1 MRPFKCDTIDFGE
14 DSSELDVTTSSSGIT
29 GMLSSRSN
37 SLQDKSDDL
46 SLLMSPT
53 LDQGFDNFFPT
64 ATEASLSGAGDSVSI
79 SDFGAIE
86 IEHRQN
92 LLNYRKR
99 VPKGPQRNRKAT
111 KQPLQPQLSSD
122 STSSESSLSKKSNG
136 SSKFAPEALAGL
148 ASTEDFTKI
157 SLKTVADP
165 SDHQTFKA
173 KFPMLIHIKGRRH
186 VQCRLIEP
194 KFAHLNDGDCF
205 VLITQDKLYSY
216 VGEHANVIEIKACKD
231 FCSAIIRDK
240 DFGCTASRMVPVSRD
255 FDNFDGKTFCKH
267 LKREANEEVTR
278 AGHPSEDELV
288 ESCLLETNIVY
299 EFVDN
304 ELRPVDDFWGQV
316 MMISLLDREKIFVF
330 DFGTE
335 FYVWQGKYAS
345 PGAKRNA
352 HKLAEELYKQPFDY
366 KVCNMTPLSL
376 PSYSGDRNSA
386 SRTSWFSG
394 DNRPDFVIFASLHQN
409 MESILFKKKFHDW
422 PEVKMKMLGNA
433 PSSLIS
439 HDCVSYDGRYLYKSW
454 CYEEPNLILE
464 NSCLGRGTFFY
475 DMDTRRHFDIINVS
489 VTKWHANANGSRE
502 LPQEDYQH
510 FYANEAYTIRWVYQ
524 ISITVRE
531 LTGQVSNRCT
541 VGRDRY
547 VFFNWQ
553 GSESSASERGIST
566 LHMVEL
572 DKEKG
577 NQLIVPQFTEV
588 PAFVNLFKTV
598 FIHKRKSGEERWSAW
613 RMYLIHGNYENEVIA
628 IEVNCEMTQ
637 LRSRGCLILVHGQ
650 KGKIILW
657 KGCKTSKNQQK
668 IARHFCADMKSRK
681 HKEFFSTKFI
691 QVDEVNEYEEGGEFL
706 SIVDGK
712 NDLRSIY
719 NSLSS
724 RNESFDFTPKMFQ
737 LSSKNGSFEAV
748 EIVTELRSK
757 DHSTAFPFVQQDLY
771 GARQPTLFMVDNHYA
786 IYLWQVIV

>member
-1 MRPFKCDTIDFGE
+1 MT
-14 DSSELDVTTSSSGIT
+14 EL
-29 GMLSSRSN
+29 LSSRSN
-37 SLQDKSDDL
+37 SLQDKSDDF
-46 SLLMSPT
+46 SSLMSPT
-53 LDQGFDNFFPT
+53 LDQGFDNFFPSAEMT
-64 ATEASLSGAGDSVSI
+64 TTTYDSVSI
-79 SDFGAIE
+79 SDFGEIE

-92 LLNYRKR
+92 LLNYRKK
-99 VPKGPQRNRKAT
+99 VPKGPRNRKAT
-111 KQPLQPQLSSD
+111 KQQLQPQLSLE
-122 STSSESSLSKKSNG
+122 STGSEGSVSKKSNG

-148 ASTEDFTKI
+148 QSTEDFTKI
-157 SLKTVADP
+157 ALKTVADP
-165 SDHQTFKA
+165 SDHLTFKA
-173 KFPMLIHIKGRRH
+173 RFPMLIHIKGRRH
-186 VQCRLIEP
+186 VQCRLIEA
-194 KFAHLNDGDCF
+194 KFAHINEGDCF
-205 VLITQDKLYSY
+205 VLITQDKLYSF

-240 DFGCTASRMVPVSRD
+240 DFGCTASKMTPVNKD
-255 FDNFDGKTFCKH
+255 FDNFDGKTFCKL
-267 LKREANEEVTR
+267 LKRDGNEQITR

-299 EFVDN
+299 EFKEN

-335 FYVWQGKYAS
+335 FYIWQGKYAS
-345 PGAKRNA
+345 PAAKKNA
-352 HKLAEELYKQPFDY
+352 LKLAEELYKQPFDY
-366 KVCNMTPLSL
+366 NACNVSPLRV
-376 PSYSGDRNSA
+376 PSYCGDRNTGNS
-386 SRTSWFSG
+386 SSSG
-394 DNRPDFVIFASLHQN
+394 DKRPEFVIFASLHQN

-422 PEVKMKMLGNA
+422 PEVKIKMLGNF
-433 PSSLIS
+433 PSLIS
-439 HDCVSYDGRYLYKSW
+439 HDSISYDGGYLYKSW

-464 NSCLGRGTFFY
+464 NSCLGRGNIYY
-475 DMDTRRHFDIINVS
+475 DTDTRRHFDIINVS
-489 VTKWHANANGSRE
+489 VTKWHANAHGSSE
-502 LPQEDYQH
+502 LPLEDYQH

-553 GSESSASERGIST
+553 GCESSASERGIST

-588 PAFVNLFKTV
+588 PAFVNLFKTL
-598 FIHKRKSGEERWSAW
+598 FIHKRKSDEKRWSSW
-613 RMYLIHGNYENEVIA
+613 RMYLIHGNYESEVIA
-628 IEVNCEMTQ
+628 IEVTCEMQQ
-637 LRSRGCLILVHGQ
+637 LRSRGCLILIHGQ

-657 KGCKTSKNQQK
+657 KGCKTTKSQQK
-668 IARHFCADMKSRK
+668 IAKNLCADIKSKK

-691 QVDEVNEYEEGGEFL
+691 QIDEVDEYEEGNEFL
-706 SIVDGK
+706 NAVDGK
-712 NDLRSIY
+712 NDLRTIY

-724 RNESFDFTPKMFQ
+724 RNESFDFTPKMYE
-737 LSSKNGSFEAV
+737 LSSKNGTFEAV

-757 DHSTAFPFVQQDLY
+757 DHSTAFPFVQHDLY

-786 IYLWQVIV
+786 IYLWQVMNM

>member
-1 MRPFKCDTIDFGE
+1 MEF
-14 DSSELDVTTSSSGIT
+14 DVTTSSSGVT
-29 GMLSSRSN
+29 ELFSSRSN
-37 SLQDKSDDL
+37 SLHDKSEEF
-46 SLLMSPT
+46 SLFLSPT
-53 LDQGFDNFFPT
+53 LDQGFDNFFPSAEMT
-64 ATEASLSGAGDSVSI
+64 TETNEPVSI
-79 SDFGAIE
+79 SDFGE

-92 LLNYRKR
+92 LLNYRKK
-99 VPKGPQRNRKAT
+99 VPKGPRNRKAT
-111 KQPLQPQLSSD
+111 KQQLQPQISLE
-122 STSSESSLSKKSNG
+122 STGSEGSVSKRSNE

-148 ASTEDFTKI
+148 QSTEDFTKI

-165 SDHQTFKA
+165 SDHLTFKA

-194 KFAHLNDGDCF
+194 KFAHINDGDCF
-205 VLITQDKLYSY
+205 VLITQDKLYSF

-240 DFGCTASRMVPVSRD
+240 DFGCTALRMTPVNKD
-255 FDNFDGKTFCKH
+255 FDNFDGKTFCKL
-267 LKREANEEVTR
+267 LKRDGNEEIAR

-299 EFVDN
+299 EFKEN

-316 MMISLLDREKIFVF
+316 MMISLLEREKVFVF

-335 FYVWQGKYAS
+335 FYIWQGKYAL
-345 PGAKRNA
+345 PTAKKNA
-352 HKLAEELYKQPFDY
+352 LKLAEELYKQPFDY
-366 KVCNMTPLSL
+366 NSCNISPLRV
-376 PSYSGDRNSA
+376 PSYCGDRNSGKL
-386 SRTSWFSG
+386 SLNG
-394 DNRPDFVIFASLHQN
+394 DKRPDFVIFASLHQN

-422 PEVKMKMLGNA
+422 PEVKIKMLKNF
-433 PSSLIS
+433 PSLIS
-439 HDCVSYDGRYLYKSW
+439 HDSISYDGSYLYRSSS
-454 CYEEPNLILE
+454 YEEPNLILE
-464 NSCLGRGTFFY
+464 NACLGRGSVYY
-475 DMDTRRHFDIINVS
+475 DTDTRRHFDIINVS
-489 VTKWHANANGSRE
+489 VKKWHANANGSRE
-502 LPQEDYQH
+502 LPLEDYQH

-547 VFFNWQ
+547 CFFNWQ
-553 GSESSASERGIST
+553 GCESSASERGIST

-577 NQLIVPQFTEV
+577 NQLIVPQFSEV
-588 PAFVNLFKTV
+588 PAFVNLFKTL
-598 FIHKRKSGEERWSAW
+598 FIHKRKSDEKRWGAW
-613 RMYLIHGNYENEVIA
+613 RMYLIHGSYENEVIA
-628 IEVNCEMTQ
+628 LEVSCEMEQ
-637 LRSRGCLILVHGQ
+637 LRSRGCLILIHGQ

-657 KGCKTSKNQQK
+657 KGCKTTKSQQK
-668 IARHFCADMKSRK
+668 IARSLCADIKSKK

-691 QVDEVNEYEEGGEFL
+691 QIEEADEYEEGNEFL
-706 SIVDGK
+706 SAVDGK
-712 NDLRSIY
+712 NDLRTIY
-719 NSLSS
+719 NSLSA
-724 RNESFDFTPKMFQ
+724 RNESFDFTPKMYE
-737 LSSKNGSFEAV
+737 LSSKNGTFEAV

-786 IYLWQVIV
+786 IYLWQVMYFVLCEIVEYLFLNT